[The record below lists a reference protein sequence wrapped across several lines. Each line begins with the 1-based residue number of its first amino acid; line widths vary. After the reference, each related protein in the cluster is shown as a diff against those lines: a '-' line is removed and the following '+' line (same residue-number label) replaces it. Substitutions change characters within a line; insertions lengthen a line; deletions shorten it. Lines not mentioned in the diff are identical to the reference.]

1 MNQGKSILGHFL
13 IWRVKNISQKNF
25 ILLLSLVVGLLSGLS
40 AVLLKNTIHYTAHLL
55 TFRFDIQSASFL
67 YLLYPLIG
75 ILLTVLF
82 VKYFVKDD
90 ISHGVTKVLFSISKK
105 ESVLRKHQT
114 FTSIIGSSLT
124 IGFGGSVGAEA
135 PVVLTGAA
143 IGSNLGRMFRM
154 NYKTITLLLGCGAAG
169 AIASIFKAPIA
180 GIIFTL
186 EVLMLDLTMASLI
199 PLLISAVSGASIAYL
214 LMGEGEVLSY
224 TGATPFS
231 LNNIPYYIFLGLFAG
246 FISLYFTRGNLY
258 IERKLRKIQN
268 PYTKLFIGG
277 TLLSI
282 LIFFVPALYGEGY
295 DKLVAILSGK
305 GDVLVNNSLF
315 YGIQNNFMYFMAFL
329 LFMLVAKVVTMSL
342 TTGSGGVG
350 GIFAPTLFMGGI
362 TGFFV
367 AKLINILPF
376 AHVPE
381 SNFALA
387 GMAGVMS
394 GVMHAPLTAIFLIAE
409 ITGGY
414 GLFIPLMITSTISY
428 LTIIYFEPHS
438 IYTKKLADKG
448 ELITHNKDKAV
459 LTLMKLGKVIETDFA
474 IVNENIKLGDLV
486 NVIAKSNRNIFPV
499 VDNNE
504 HLIGIVYLDHIRHV
518 MFNRELYDK
527 IIVHNLMIASPA
539 LIDCDESMEDVLRKF
554 EETAAWNLPVIE
566 KGKYIGFVSKSK
578 IFSAYRKVLMDFSD
592 E

>member
-1 MNQGKSILGHFL
+1 MNQMKNILSLFL

-25 ILLLSLVVGLLSGLS
+25 ILLLSLAVGILSGLA
-40 AVLLKNTIHYTAHLL
+40 AVLLKNTIHYIAHLL
-55 TFRFDIQSASFL
+55 TFKFDIQSASFL

-90 ISHGVTKVLFSISKK
+90 ISHGVTKVLFSISQK

-199 PLLISAVSGASIAYL
+199 PLLISAVSGASIAYF

-315 YGIQNNFMYFMAFL
+315 YGIQNNFIYFMAFL

-499 VDNNE
+499 IDNNE
-504 HLIGIVYLDHIRHV
+504 HLLGIVYLDHIRHV

-527 IIVHNLMIASPA
+527 IIVHDLMIASPA